1 MFLFSCLVTFFMIN
15 RFYRQCFTLTY
26 NCPTNRE
33 LTCLPQ
39 PDILRNLFD
48 VGGLG
53 FLKPGYEHLSI
64 GVITNTEIKNK

>member
-1 MFLFSCLVTFFMIN
+1 MFYTDL
-15 RFYRQCFTLTY
+15 RR
-26 NCPTNRE
+26 PTNWE